1 MINRTNL
8 LKYYF
13 LLSLAA
19 LDDEIAKLESAPEII
34 DYLKS
39 ITDKKIKGQVFNFVK
54 SKKPQSLQEVKTF
67 ETDLLSKL
75 DQKKGLQESILIYN
89 QLKSDK
95 MKMYFKELAKRKKLI
110 VTNDLLDKFNKIEYF
125 VRETLKDTDITDYD
139 FDDLYNAAIKW
150 EESLDNLDDEITGL
164 NSSLEIIDYLKNI
177 SNKKIRGRVFKFIK
191 SKNPES
197 IEEVKAFEANLLSKS
212 DQEKNLQELMLIY
225 NELKSDKIKK
235 YFTDLV
241 KRKKL
246 TAHKDLLD
254 KFNKVEH
261 FVQENLKDTDITDY
275 DFDKLYNAS
284 VKWESSFK
292 KENIDEIALDNSRI
306 VYGPNWKNNNFN
318 GHFIYEL
325 NPNELEKEGN
335 DLNHCVGGYV
345 GSLENGDIKLFS
357 LRNSGNKPLV
367 TVETSPD
374 MFLFKQTFGYG
385 NSQPNDYQ
393 KNMINEWK
401 QSLHPKE
408 EILEYANSY
417 DRADRIQSAQFMDY
431 NDPDYKN
438 TIDNFILKE
447 VDSGKGF
454 LGSQTT
460 NSPKDVLQALSAN
473 ETLDEESY
481 ERIYMK
487 AKGNDS
493 TIYNLITNS
502 SISNDLYRFIYEKT
516 DKANYN
522 LIYAF
527 GSSRKLAENEDI
539 LKDIIN
545 SPNKTILTI
554 LTVLNNPSIK
564 SQTCISIINSLS
576 DNEINEI
583 FSHSGF
589 NNFEP
594 KLIDDLLSSKIDIK
608 KYLIKII
615 NYPNLSKN
623 LLLKLYNLYKIK
635 PILNTKEELFGQ
647 IIEVDKFLYLVHS
660 DLSNTFIT
668 DEELNYLITNKLETP
683 LITLS
688 ENKGLPSHQVDIL
701 LRKDLHLKDSYSDYT
716 IKKNLALNKN
726 LNENQIEYMANTSKI
741 TDYDFPLLDN
751 ENPNILNN
759 LKKIG
764 YKVSPV
770 NKNINHSNH
779 EFKSL
784 LNSFQENKSDDYM
797 LSQLAKNHHLNNFKI
812 KALLE
817 FDDKYRN
824 PIHFALGTNDFLQ
837 KPQID
842 FILNYNLNNDDPILR
857 NLAGNKDLTE
867 EQTSILLS
875 KLGNN
880 YQSFAGKLSN
890 DNFIRLFK
898 INNNHIYKDL
908 CANDNLNENQIDM
921 LLNINDS
928 LSKITKITNI
938 SEEQSE
944 ILKEYNLKNN
954 IIYPELA
961 LNKNL
966 NSKHIDILLS
976 KNDKIIN
983 AYLASNLDL
992 VFNNDQFNKIV
1003 KDHET
1008 KLAKNLNLTKEQ
1020 TLSISKYYPIALPK
1034 YFKQHKQAN
1043 QYYQFKSLAYYQ
1055 GTEEPTPG
1063 KKQYKSDKAIVVQPR
1078 FKEPFYKNYDLYET
1092 GGEHS
1097 PGAGWHHIMKY
1108 KSIKEYLDAKR
1119 KNKYKA
1125 DDSWIEDNG
1134 AVSKKARNLFFL
1146 NILIKNGIDF
1156 PIDDQITS
1164 MPIKEVNQ
1172 IGGYLDK
1179 YLPENDSENKSPDK
1193 LNFGILEDEFSKENH
1208 KFLGL
1213 PDGIEPDEDLDAD
1226 STNTVNPEYGTTNS
1240 GNTLYNI

>member
-1 MINRTNL
+1 MINRANL
-8 LKYYF
+8 LKHYF

-39 ITDKKIKGQVFNFVK
+39 ITDNKIKGQVFNFVK
-54 SKKPQSLQEVKTF
+54 SKKPQFIQEVQAF

-177 SNKKIRGRVFKFIK
+177 SDKKIRGRVFKFIK

-261 FVQENLKDTDITDY
+261 FVQENFKDTDITDY

-284 VKWESSFK
+284 VKWEESFK
-292 KENIDEIALDNSRI
+292 QVKEVKINLDPSRI
-306 VYGPNWKNNNFN
+306 VYGPNWKKNEFN

-325 NPNELEKEGN
+325 KTKEELTKEGS
-335 DLNHCVGGYV
+335 DLNHCVAGYAIYV
-345 GSLENGDIKLFS
+345 EQGVKRIFS
-357 LRNSGNKPLV
+357 LRTSSNKPLL
-367 TVETSPD
+367 TIETSPD
-374 MFLFKQTFGYG
+374 MFLFKQTFGFN
-385 NSQPNDYQ
+385 NSSPNQ
-393 KNMINEWK
+393 IQSNMVNEWK

-408 EILEYANSY
+408 EIIELTESY
-417 DRADRIQSAQFMDY
+417 DYEDKIQAAQFMDY

-438 TIDNFILKE
+438 IIDKFVTEGK
-447 VDSGKGF
+447 DSGKGYI
-454 LGSQTT
+454 GSQTA
-460 NSPKDVLQALSAN
+460 NNPKDILQALSSN
-473 ETLDEESY
+473 ETLHEDLYDS
-481 ERIYMK
+481 IYMK
-487 AKGNDS
+487 AIKNYS
-493 TIYNLITNS
+493 TVHNLILNP
-502 SISNDLYRFIYEKT
+502 SIHNDLYKMIYFKH
-516 DKANYN
+516 DLNYDLKN
-522 LIYAF
+522 TF
-527 GSSRKLAENEDI
+527 CESRKLAENEDV
-539 LKDIIN
+539 LKGLLQEKQFAYNIRI
-545 SPNKTILTI
+545 
-554 LTVLNNPSIK
+554 LNNPSIK
-564 SQTCISIINSLS
+564 SSTCISIINSLS
-576 DNEINEI
+576 DDDINHL
-583 FSHSGF
+583 FSYDEF
-589 NNFEP
+589 NNYEP
-594 KLIDDLLSSKIDIK
+594 KLIDDLLNSKIDIK
-608 KYLIKII
+608 QHLVELIK
-615 NYPNLSKN
+615 YPNLSKDC
-623 LLLKLYNLYKIK
+623 LLKLYNLYKIK
-635 PILNTKEELFGQ
+635 PILVTKEELLSEIFE
-647 IIEVDKFLYLVHS
+647 IDKFLYLNYSNLSESSVTDEQLVFLIKTDETQKLISLSKSPYLTVDQINRLLNAGRYGSTEIMKNLSSNPNLTKDQVLFIIRSPGYYNDLTINDNQDILRLALENKSGTLLNANLNHS
-660 DLSNTFIT
+660 DKEFDDLLNKYR
-668 DEELNYLITNKLETP
+668 DEDFSLIGLCNNYHLNNYKIQRLLDLNNIHIHHSLGRNKFLHKDQINFLLNSSDKNIKYVLDNLKYNPDLNE
-683 LITLS
+683 
-688 ENKGLPSHQVDIL
+688 EQVSIL
-701 LRKDLHLKDSYSDYT
+701 LDKYPHDKSSDNAASYAGKLPNEVFISLFKKPKSSFYDDY
-716 IKKNLALNKN
+716 IYDNL
-726 LNENQIEYMANTSKI
+726 S
-741 TDYDFPLLDN
+741 
-751 ENPNILNN
+751 
-759 LKKIG
+759 
-764 YKVSPV
+764 
-770 NKNINHSNH
+770 KNINLTELQINM
-779 EFKSL
+779 L
-784 LNSFQENKSDDYM
+784 LDIGDMSGYENQSKLLKAINERS
-797 LSQLAKNHHLNNFKI
+797 SVVSENLAKN
-812 KALLE
+812 
-817 FDDKYRN
+817 
-824 PIHFALGTNDFLQ
+824 P
-837 KPQID
+837 
-842 FILNYNLNNDDPILR
+842 
-857 NLAGNKDLTE
+857 
-867 EQTSILLS
+867 
-875 KLGNN
+875 
-880 YQSFAGKLSN
+880 
-890 DNFIRLFK
+890 
-898 INNNHIYKDL
+898 
-908 CANDNLNENQIDM
+908 
-921 LLNINDS
+921 
-928 LSKITKITNI
+928 
-938 SEEQSE
+938 
-944 ILKEYNLKNN
+944 
-954 IIYPELA
+954 
-961 LNKNL
+961 NL
-966 NSKHIDILLS
+966 NSKHIDKLLEQGS
-976 KNDKIIN
+976 LKTKEYLSENKNIKFN
-983 AYLASNLDL
+983 DL
-992 VFNNDQFNKIV
+992 QFNQLLNEA
-1003 KDHET
+1003 DQ
-1008 KLAKNLNLTKEQ
+1008 LAYNPNLTKEQ
-1020 TLSISKYYPIALPK
+1020 CLKIIDKKPIALSK
-1034 YFKQHKQAN
+1034 YFGYHKKASQN
-1043 QYYQFKSLAYYQ
+1043 YQFKSLAYYQ

-1108 KSIKEYLDAKR
+1108 KSIKEFLDAKR

-1134 AVSKKARNLFFL
+1134 TVSKKARNLFFL

-1226 STNTVNPEYGTTNS
+1226 STDTVNPEYGTTNS

>member
-1 MINRTNL
+1 MINRANL
-8 LKYYF
+8 LKHYF

-19 LDDEIAKLESAPEII
+19 LDDEIAKLESSPEII
-34 DYLKS
+34 DYIKS
-39 ITDKKIKGQVFNFVK
+39 INDSKIKGQVFNFVK
-54 SKKPQSLQEVKTF
+54 SKKPQSIQEVKTF
-67 ETDLLSKL
+67 EADLLLKL
-75 DQKKGLQESILIYN
+75 EQK
-89 QLKSDK
+89 
-95 MKMYFKELAKRKKLI
+95 
-110 VTNDLLDKFNKIEYF
+110 
-125 VRETLKDTDITDYD
+125 
-139 FDDLYNAAIKW
+139 
-150 EESLDNLDDEITGL
+150 
-164 NSSLEIIDYLKNI
+164 
-177 SNKKIRGRVFKFIK
+177 
-191 SKNPES
+191 
-197 IEEVKAFEANLLSKS
+197 
-212 DQEKNLQELMLIY
+212 KNLQISEIPEELMITY
-225 NELKSDKIKK
+225 NQLKSDKIKK
-235 YFTDLV
+235 YFRDLV
-241 KRKKL
+241 KRKKIV
-246 TAHKDLLD
+246 ASNNLLD
-254 KFNKVEH
+254 KFNKIEH

-275 DFDKLYNAS
+275 DFDKLYDAAI
-284 VKWESSFK
+284 KWEKSFK
-292 KENIDEIALDNSRI
+292 KENVAEIALDHSRI
-306 VYGPNWKNNNFN
+306 VYGPKWKNDDFN

-325 NPNELEKEGN
+325 IPNELEKEGS
-335 DLNHCVGGYV
+335 DLNHCVGDYV
-345 GSLENGDIKLFS
+345 NELENGYIKLFS
-357 LRNSGNKPLV
+357 LRESGNRPLV
-367 TVETSPD
+367 TIETSPG
-374 MFLFKQTFGYG
+374 MFLFKQTFGYN
-385 NSQPNDYQ
+385 NSQPNDIQ

-408 EILEYANSY
+408 EVLEYANSY
-417 DRADRIQSAQFMDY
+417 DREDRIQSAQFMDY

-438 TIDNFILKE
+438 VIDNFILKE
-447 VDSGKGF
+447 TDSGEGF
-454 LGSQTT
+454 IESQTT

-481 ERIYMK
+481 EQIYIK
-487 AKGNDS
+487 ANKNDS

-527 GSSRKLAENEDI
+527 GSSRKLAQNEDI

-608 KYLIKII
+608 KHLVKII

-623 LLLKLYNLYKIK
+623 LLLKIYNLYKIK
-635 PILNTKEELFGQ
+635 PILNTKEELLAEV
-647 IIEVDKFLYLVHS
+647 IDVDKFLYLTYS

-683 LITLS
+683 LRTLS
-688 ENKGLPSHQVDIL
+688 KNKDLPSHQVDML
-701 LRKDLHLKDSYSDYT
+701 LRKDLYLESSYTDYT

-726 LNENQIEYMANTSKI
+726 LNEDQIKYMLNAPD
-741 TDYDFPLLDN
+741 DYDFPILDN
-751 ENPNILNN
+751 ENPNIFNN
-759 LKKIG
+759 LKKMG
-764 YKVSPV
+764 YKVLPFF
-770 NKNINHSNH
+770 KNINHSNY

-784 LNSFQENKSDDYM
+784 LNSGDRDDI
-797 LSQLAKNHHLNNFKI
+797 SSLAGNYHLNNFKI

-817 FDDKYRN
+817 FYKYSEI
-824 PIHFALGTNDFLQ
+824 IHFALGGNKSLL
-837 KPQID
+837 KAQID
-842 FILNYNLNNDDPILR
+842 FILNYNLNNNDEILKG
-857 NLAGNKDLTE
+857 LAGNKNLTE
-867 EQTSILLS
+867 EQTSVLLT
-875 KLGNN
+875 KLDEN
-880 YQSFAGKLSN
+880 YQPFAGKLPN
-890 DNFIRLFK
+890 DNFIQLFK
-898 INNNHIYKDL
+898 LNDKQIYRKL

-921 LLNINDS
+921 LLNIFDS
-928 LSKITKITNI
+928 
-938 SEEQSE
+938 
-944 ILKEYNLKNN
+944 KNN
-954 IIYPELA
+954 IIYYDLA
-961 LNKNL
+961 SNPNL
-966 NSKHIDILLS
+966 NSKHIDIFLN
-976 KNDKIIN
+976 KNDLNIN
-983 AYLASNLDL
+983 DNLATNTSLT
-992 VFNNDQFNKIV
+992 FNDDQFNKLC
-1003 KDHET
+1003 KSNGNF
-1008 KLAKNLNLTKEQ
+1008 KMFLAKNPNLTKEQ
-1020 TLSISKYYPIALPK
+1020 ALSIIKYYPVALPK

-1055 GTEEPTPG
+1055 GTEESAPG
-1063 KKQYKSDKAIVVQPR
+1063 KKQYKSDKAIVDQPR

-1092 GGEHS
+1092 EGEHS
-1097 PGAGWHHIMKY
+1097 PGAGWHNIMKY
-1108 KSIKEYLDAKR
+1108 KSIKEFLDAKR

-1134 AVSKKARNLFFL
+1134 TVSKKARNLFFL

-1156 PIDDQITS
+1156 HIDEQITS
-1164 MPIKEVNQ
+1164 MPVKEVNQ

-1226 STNTVNPEYGTTNS
+1226 LTDTVNPEYGTTNS

>member
-19 LDDEIAKLESAPEII
+19 LDDEIAKLESTPEII

-39 ITDKKIKGQVFNFVK
+39 ITDNKIKGQVFNFVK

-75 DQKKGLQESILIYN
+75 EQKKNLQVSEIPLELMIVYN
-89 QLKSDK
+89 QL
-95 MKMYFKELAKRKKLI
+95 E
-110 VTNDLLDKFNKIEYF
+110 
-125 VRETLKDTDITDYD
+125 
-139 FDDLYNAAIKW
+139 
-150 EESLDNLDDEITGL
+150 
-164 NSSLEIIDYLKNI
+164 
-177 SNKKIRGRVFKFIK
+177 
-191 SKNPES
+191 
-197 IEEVKAFEANLLSKS
+197 
-212 DQEKNLQELMLIY
+212 
-225 NELKSDKIKK
+225 SDKIKK
-235 YFTDLV
+235 YFRDLA
-241 KRKKL
+241 KRNKIVNSNN
-246 TAHKDLLD
+246 LLE
-254 KFNKVEH
+254 KFNKINH
-261 FVQENLKDTDITDY
+261 FVQENLKDTDISDY
-275 DFDKLYNAS
+275 DFDKLYNAAI
-284 VKWESSFK
+284 KWEKSFK
-292 KENIDEIALDNSRI
+292 KENVAEVILDHSRI
-306 VYGPNWKNNNFN
+306 VYGPKWKNDNFN

-325 NPNELEKEGN
+325 IPNELEKEGS

-345 GSLENGDIKLFS
+345 NELEDGDIKLFS
-357 LRNSGNKPLV
+357 LRESGNRPLV
-367 TVETSPD
+367 TIETSSD
-374 MFLFKQTFGYG
+374 MFLFKQTFGYN
-385 NSQPNDYQ
+385 NSQPNDIQ

-408 EILEYANSY
+408 GVLEYANSY
-417 DRADRIQSAQFMDY
+417 DRGDRIQSAQFMDY

-438 TIDNFILKE
+438 VIDNFILKE
-447 VDSGKGF
+447 IDSGKGF
-454 LGSQTT
+454 IGNQTT

-481 ERIYMK
+481 ERIYVK
-487 AKGNDS
+487 AKKNDS

-527 GSSRKLAENEDI
+527 GSSRKLAQNEDI
-539 LKDIIN
+539 LKDIIS

-564 SQTCISIINSLS
+564 SQICISIINSLS

-623 LLLKLYNLYKIK
+623 SLLKLYNLYKIK
-635 PILNTKEELFGQ
+635 PILNTKEELFGE
-647 IIEVDKFLYLVHS
+647 IIEVDKFLYLVYS

-688 ENKGLPSHQVDIL
+688 ENKSLPSHQVDIL

-764 YKVSPV
+764 YKVSPA

-784 LNSFQENKSDDYM
+784 LNSFQENESDNYV

-824 PIHFALGTNDFLQ
+824 PIRFALGANDFLQ
-837 KPQID
+837 KKQID
-842 FILNYNLNNDDPILR
+842 FMLNHLNNNASDERILR
-857 NLAGNKDLTE
+857 DLAKNKNLTE
-867 EQTSILLS
+867 EQTSVLLS
-875 KLGNN
+875 KLDNGF
-880 YQSFAGKLSN
+880 QPFAGKLPN
-890 DNFIRLFK
+890 DNFIELFK
-898 INNNHIYKDL
+898 KNDSTIYKEL
-908 CANDNLNENQIDM
+908 SGNENLNENQIDM

-928 LSKITKITNI
+928 LFKIQNITNI
-938 SEEQSE
+938 SESVAE

-954 IIYPELA
+954 VIYPELA

-976 KNDKIIN
+976 QNNPDIDD
-983 AYLASNLDL
+983 YLANNKSLI
-992 VFNNDQFNKIV
+992 FNDDQFYKLCKSSSNCI
-1003 KDHET
+1003 EY
-1008 KLAKNLNLTKEQ
+1008 LAKNPNLTKNQ
-1020 TLSISKYYPIALPK
+1020 ALSISKYYPIALSK
-1034 YFKQHKQAN
+1034 YFKQHKQASQN
-1043 QYYQFKSLAYYQ
+1043 YQFKSLAYYQ

-1108 KSIKEYLDAKR
+1108 KSIKEFLDAKR

-1226 STNTVNPEYGTTNS
+1226 STDTVNPEYGTTNS